1 MLNPLLLILAEVG
14 EQLTERAKDAAALAL
29 RQAREQLTAQKDAI
43 EARLKSVTDELAQ
56 TQADKE
62 KAEATAAKA
71 KQDLDQVQTA
81 QKAAEQVSPVT
92 TAPQA
97 PAPTP

>member
-1 MLNPLLLILAEVG
+1 
-14 EQLTERAKDAAALAL
+14 
-29 RQAREQLTAQKDAI
+29 
-43 EARLKSVTDELAQ
+43 LKSVTDELAQ

-62 KAEATAAKA
+62 KAEATAAQA